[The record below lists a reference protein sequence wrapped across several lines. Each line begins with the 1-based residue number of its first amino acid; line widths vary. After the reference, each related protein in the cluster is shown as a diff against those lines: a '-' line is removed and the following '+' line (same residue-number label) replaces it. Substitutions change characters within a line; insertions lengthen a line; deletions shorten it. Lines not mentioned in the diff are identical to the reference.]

1 MAWAGEG
8 KVAAAWRARRSRVSS
23 REGGA
28 GRGGARGGLAG
39 GSVWPWGCR
48 GNGTYGRWMSSGP
61 PGASYTPARG
71 VPRDWGPRVGAGLAF
86 QGSSHEAGGSATWA
100 GSPSTAQDPEP
111 GGPGHF

>member
-28 GRGGARGGLAG
+28 GRGVVRGFGWGLHVALG
-39 GSVWPWGCR
+39 VQGEWHLWQMDELGS
-48 GNGTYGRWMSSGP
+48 
-61 PGASYTPARG
+61 SYTPACG

-86 QGSSHEAGGSATWA
+86 QGSSHKAGGSATWA
-100 GSPSTAQDPEP
+100 GRPSTAQDPEP